1 MQVTR
6 LRFLFC
12 VFFLM
17 TGLRPDTAPGEALP
31 EKSPWEVNGLVTL
44 TSGAQTSARVGGSG
58 SGSGTGSSWGVWGFA
73 ERLHKA
79 AAESNNSG
87 NSRDSHYGELSAIHS
102 IGLWSVSAGGGGGED
117 PDLRPSSLLLGD
129 IARRF
134 PSARTTVYAG
144 HTRTAY
150 NGTNKSLYRFYR
162 IGSLVDVLQSLNLN
176 INLQILERSVPGES
190 TRRLGSSGGVSLT
203 GSKGEH
209 QIGASAAASCLGNQ
223 FWCKGGPLERYAE
236 FFINGRIA
244 MAPDYGLIGKLGYTT
259 ASSGN
264 PGEPAAS
271 DSPRRGPSTQIWFG
285 GYQKL

>member
-1 MQVTR
+1 MQMTR
-6 LRFLFC
+6 PGILFC
-12 VFFLM
+12 SLLLM
-17 TGLRPDTAPGEALP
+17 TGLRPATAPGEALP
-31 EKSPWEVNGLVTL
+31 QKSPWEVNGLVTL
-44 TSGAQTSARVGGSG
+44 TSRAVTTARIGGSG
-58 SGSGTGSSWGVWGFA
+58 SGSLTWSSWGVWGFA
-73 ERLHKA
+73 ERLHS
-79 AAESNNSG
+79 EVH
-87 NSRDSHYGELSAIHS
+87 DSHYGELSAIHTA
-102 IGLWSVSAGGGGGED
+102 GLWSVSGGGGGGED
-117 PDLRPSSLLLGD
+117 PDLRPSSLFLGD
-129 IARRF
+129 VARRF
-134 PSARTTVYAG
+134 PSARTTIYAG

-203 GSKGEH
+203 GYKGEH

-223 FWCKGGPLERYAE
+223 IWCKGGPLERYAE

-264 PGEPAAS
+264 PGELAVS
-271 DSPRRGPSTQIWFG
+271 DSPRRSPSTQIWFG